1 MKKMNLLPS
10 FYTQHLKT
18 QLKRAEF
25 LILSI
30 LVVMLQQHRRVK
42 LEELASQFP
51 QKILFESRRKKLQRF
66 LSLPDLTIE
75 KIWWPLLTNWLN
87 NNFEPTAVLY
97 IAIDRTQWGLVN
109 LIVVSLIYDKRAIP
123 IYFEV
128 LPLLGNT
135 NGAKQIEV
143 LSRVIPLLSNY
154 TKVVLGDRE
163 FCSVDLAQWLRSQPQ
178 TYFCLRLK
186 RNEYIEIAPDIW
198 YQLQELGV
206 NPGFSIYLESVKLTK
221 TKGFERAN
229 IAAKWKRNYRGQSA
243 EEAWFILTNLSDLKQ
258 ALSAYQ
264 KRFGIEE
271 MFRDYKSGGYNL
283 ESTGVN
289 NERLIALIIL
299 ISLAYTSSI
308 MSGEKIKKK
317 GVVKYVGRVKEKR
330 RTPRRH
336 SSFYIGIHGYAWVE
350 SLTFFR
356 EQTAQL
362 MSLSPH
368 KRPYYQRG
376 HRAKILIQSTFGL

>member
-1 MKKMNLLPS
+1 MKRMNLLPT

-25 LILSI
+25 LILFI
-30 LVVMLQQHRRVK
+30 LVALLQQHRRVK

-51 QKILFESRRKKLQRF
+51 HKILFESRRKKLQRF
-66 LSLPDLTIE
+66 LDLPHLTLE
-75 KIWWPLLTNWLN
+75 KIWWPLFTYWLA
-87 NNFEPTAVLY
+87 NNFAPASVLY
-97 IAIDRTQWGLVN
+97 IAIDRTQWARVN

-128 LPLLGNT
+128 LPKLGNT
-135 NGAKQIEV
+135 NVDKQIDV
-143 LSRVIPLLSNY
+143 LSQVLPLLNNY
-154 TKVVLGDRE
+154 TKVILGDRE
-163 FCSVDLAQWLRSQPQ
+163 FCSVDLAEWLRSQAQ

-198 YQLQELGV
+198 WQLQDLGV
-206 NPGFSIYLESVKLTK
+206 TPGISIYLEGIKLTK

-229 IAAKWKRNYRGQSA
+229 IAAKWKRNYRSLSVK
-243 EEAWFILTNLSDLKQ
+243 EAGFILTNFSDLNQ

-271 MFRDYKSGGYNL
+271 MFRDYKRGGYNL

-289 NERLIALIIL
+289 GERLIALIIL
-299 ISLAYTSSI
+299 MTLAYTSAI
-308 MSGEKIKKK
+308 MSGEKLKTK
-317 GVVKYVGRVKEKR
+317 GVVKYIGRVKEQR
-330 RTPRRH
+330 RTQRRH
-336 SSFYIGIHGYAWVE
+336 SSFYIGIHGYAWTE
-350 SLTFFR
+350 SLTLFA

-368 KRPYYQRG
+368 KLPYYQRG
-376 HRAKILIQSTFGL
+376 CRAEKLIQSTFAL

>member
-1 MKKMNLLPS
+1 MNLIPS

-18 QLKRAEF
+18 QLKTAEF
-25 LILSI
+25 LILNI

-66 LSLPDLTIE
+66 LSLPHLTIAQ
-75 KIWWPLLTNWLN
+75 IWWPLFTYWLTK
-87 NNFEPTAVLY
+87 NFEQTEVLY

-128 LPLLGNT
+128 LPNLGNT
-135 NGAKQIEV
+135 NGGKQIEV
-143 LSRVIPLLSNY
+143 LSRVLPLLSNY
-154 TKVVLGDRE
+154 TKVILGDRE
-163 FCSVDLAQWLRSQPQ
+163 FCSVDLAQWLRSQSR
-178 TYFCLRLK
+178 TYFCLRLR

-198 YQLQELGV
+198 HQLQELGV
-206 NPGFSIYLESVKLTK
+206 TPGFSIYLEGVKLTK
-221 TKGFERAN
+221 TKGLEQAN
-229 IAAKWKRNYRGQSA
+229 IAAKWKRNYRGKST
-243 EEAWFILTNLSDLKQ
+243 EEAWFILTNFRDLKQ

-283 ESTGVN
+283 ESTGLN
-289 NERLIALIIL
+289 DERLIALIIL
-299 ISLAYTSSI
+299 ITLAYTSSI

-330 RTPRRH
+330 RAQRRH
-336 SSFYIGIHGYAWVE
+336 SSFYIGLHGYAWVE
-350 SLTFFR
+350 SLDLFS
-356 EQTAQL
+356 EQTAKL

-368 KRPYYQRG
+368 KLPYYQRG
-376 HRAKILIQSTFGL
+376 RRAETLIQSTFEL

>member
-10 FYTQHLKT
+10 FYIHHLKT

-25 LILSI
+25 LILLI

-42 LEELASQFP
+42 LEELANQFP

-66 LSLPDLTIE
+66 LSLPHLTIE
-75 KIWWPLLTNWLN
+75 KMWWPLLTYWLTN
-87 NNFEPTAVLY
+87 KFEPGQVLY

-123 IYFEV
+123 IYWEV
-128 LPLLGNT
+128 MPNLGNT
-135 NGAKQIEV
+135 NGDKQIEV
-143 LSRVIPLLSNY
+143 LSQVLPLLSNY
-154 TKVVLGDRE
+154 RKVVLGDRE
-163 FCSVDLAQWLRSQPQ
+163 FCSVDLAQWLRNQPH

-198 YQLQELGV
+198 RQLQELGV
-206 NPGFSIYLESVKLTK
+206 LPGFSIYLESVKLTK
-221 TKGFERAN
+221 SKGFERAN
-229 IAAKWKRNYRGQSA
+229 IAAKWKRKYRGQSA
-243 EEAWFILTNLSDLKQ
+243 QEAWFILTNFRDLRQ
-258 ALSAYQ
+258 AISAYQ

-283 ESTGVN
+283 ESTGIN
-289 NERLIALIIL
+289 NQRLMALIIL
-299 ISLAYTSSI
+299 MTLAYTSSI
-308 MSGEKIKKK
+308 MSGEKIKTK

-330 RTPRRH
+330 RNQRRH
-336 SSFYIGIHGYAWVE
+336 SSFYIGLHGYAWVE
-350 SLTFFR
+350 SLDLFR

-376 HRAKILIQSTFGL
+376 RQAETLIQSTFEL

>member
-1 MKKMNLLPS
+1 MNLLPL
-10 FYTQHLKT
+10 FYTEHLKT
-18 QLKRAEF
+18 QLKKAEF
-25 LILSI
+25 LILLI
-30 LVVMLQQHRRVK
+30 LVVILQQHRRVK

-66 LSLPDLTIE
+66 LSLPHLTVE
-75 KIWWPLLTNWLN
+75 RIWWPLFTYWLTN
-87 NNFEPTAVLY
+87 NFAPSEVLY
-97 IAIDRTQWGLVN
+97 IAIDRTQWGLIN

-128 LPLLGNT
+128 LPNLGNT
-135 NGAKQIEV
+135 NADKQIEV
-143 LSRVIPLLSNY
+143 LSQVLPLLSNY
-154 TKVVLGDRE
+154 KKVVLADRE
-163 FCSVDLAQWLRSQPQ
+163 FCSVDLAKWLKSQAQ

-186 RNEYIEIAPDIW
+186 RNEYIEVAPDIW
-198 YQLQELGV
+198 CQLQELGV
-206 NPGFSIYLESVKLTK
+206 SPGISIYLEGVKLTK
-221 TKGFERAN
+221 SKGFAQAN
-229 IAAKWKRNYRGQSA
+229 IAAKWKRSYRGISA
-243 EEAWFILTNLSDLKQ
+243 EEAWFILTNFTDLKQ

-283 ESTGVN
+283 ESTGISGD
-289 NERLIALIIL
+289 RLIALIIL
-299 ISLAYTSSI
+299 ITLAYTSSI
-308 MSGEKIKKK
+308 MSGEKIKNK

-330 RTPRRH
+330 RTQRRH

-350 SLTFFR
+350 SLTLLN

-376 HRAKILIQSTFGL
+376 RRAEMLIRSTF

>member
-1 MKKMNLLPS
+1 MNLLPT

-25 LILSI
+25 LILLM
-30 LVVMLQQHRRVK
+30 LVVILQQHRRGK
-42 LEELASQFP
+42 LEELANQFP

-66 LSLPDLTIE
+66 LSLPHLTFE
-75 KIWWPLLTNWLN
+75 KIWWPLLSDWLN
-87 NNFEPTAVLY
+87 NNFPANSLLY
-97 IAIDRTQWGLVN
+97 IAIDRTQWSLVN

-128 LPLLGNT
+128 LPKLGNT
-135 NGAKQIEV
+135 NVDKQISV
-143 LSRVIPLLSNY
+143 LSQVLPLLSNY

-163 FCSVDLAQWLRSQPQ
+163 FCSVDLAQWLRSQSQ

-186 RNEYIEIAPDIW
+186 RNEYIEIAPNIW
-198 YQLQELGV
+198 WQLQSLGV
-206 NPGFSIYLESVKLTK
+206 TPGISLYLKAVKLTK
-221 TKGFERAN
+221 SKGFNQAN
-229 IAAKWKRNYRGQSA
+229 IAAKWQRNYRGCSA
-243 EEAWFILTNLSDLKQ
+243 EEAWFVLTNFPDLKT
-258 ALSAYQ
+258 ALSAYK

-283 ESTGVN
+283 ESTSITGD
-289 NERLIALIIL
+289 RLIALIL
-299 ISLAYTSSI
+299 LMTLAYTSSI
-308 MSGEKIKKK
+308 ISGEKIKNK

-330 RTPRRH
+330 RTQRRH

-350 SLTFFR
+350 SLTLLT

-376 HRAKILIQSTFGL
+376 RRAEKLIQSTFGL

>member
-1 MKKMNLLPS
+1 MKIMNLLPL

-18 QLKRAEF
+18 HLKKAEF
-25 LILSI
+25 LILLI
-30 LVVMLQQHRRVK
+30 LVVILQQHRRVK

-66 LSLPDLTIE
+66 LSLRHLTIE
-75 KIWWPLLTNWLN
+75 KIWWPLFTYWLG
-87 NNFEPTAVLY
+87 NNFGPGEVLY
-97 IAIDRTQWGLVN
+97 IAIDRTQWGLIN

-128 LPLLGNT
+128 LPNLGNT
-135 NGAKQIEV
+135 NADKQVEV
-143 LSRVIPLLSNY
+143 LSQVLPLLSNY
-154 TKVVLGDRE
+154 KKVVLGDRE
-163 FCSVDLAQWLRSQPQ
+163 FCSVDLAKWLKSQAQ

-198 YQLQELGV
+198 WQLQELGV
-206 NPGFSIYLESVKLTK
+206 TPGISIYLEGVKLTK
-221 TKGFERAN
+221 TKGFDQAN
-229 IAAKWKRNYRGQSA
+229 IAAKWKRRYCGIST
-243 EEAWFILTNLSDLKQ
+243 EEAWFILTNLADLKQ
-258 ALSAYQ
+258 ALSAY
-264 KRFGIEE
+264 KRRFGIEE

-283 ESTGVN
+283 ESTGVSGD
-289 NERLIALIIL
+289 RLIALIIL
-299 ISLAYTSSI
+299 ITLAYTSSI
-308 MSGEKIKKK
+308 MSGEKIKNK

-330 RTPRRH
+330 RTQRRH
-336 SSFYIGIHGYAWVE
+336 SSFYIGMHGYAWVE
-350 SLTFFR
+350 SLTLFN

-376 HRAKILIQSTFGL
+376 RRAEMLIRFTF

>member
-1 MKKMNLLPS
+1 MKIMNLLPL

-18 QLKRAEF
+18 QLKKAEF
-25 LILSI
+25 LILLI
-30 LVVMLQQHRRVK
+30 LVVILQQHRRVK

-66 LSLPDLTIE
+66 LSLPHLTIE
-75 KIWWPLLTNWLN
+75 KIWWPLFTYWLTN
-87 NNFEPTAVLY
+87 NFAPDEVLY
-97 IAIDRTQWGLVN
+97 IAIDRTQWGLIN

-123 IYFEV
+123 IYFEALPNLGNTNADKQVEVLSQV
-128 LPLLGNT
+128 LPLLS
-135 NGAKQIEV
+135 KYKK
-143 LSRVIPLLSNY
+143 VI
-154 TKVVLGDRE
+154 LGDRE
-163 FCSVDLAQWLRSQPQ
+163 FCSVDLAKWLKSQAQ

-198 YQLQELGV
+198 WQLQELGV
-206 NPGFSIYLESVKLTK
+206 APGISIYLEGVKLTK
-221 TKGFERAN
+221 SKGFEQGN
-229 IAAKWKRNYRGQSA
+229 IAAKWKRSYRGIST
-243 EEAWFILTNLSDLKQ
+243 EEAWFILTNFADLNQ

-264 KRFGIEE
+264 RRFGIEE

-283 ESTGVN
+283 ESTGISGD
-289 NERLIALIIL
+289 RLIALIIL
-299 ISLAYTSSI
+299 ITLAYTSSI
-308 MSGEKIKKK
+308 MSGEQIKNK

-330 RTPRRH
+330 RTQRRH
-336 SSFYIGIHGYAWVE
+336 SSFYIGLHGYSWVE
-350 SLTFFR
+350 SLTWLN

-376 HRAKILIQSTFGL
+376 RRAEMLIRSTF